1 MAVSAK
7 QVVAVTDMA
16 PVAAKRKRRSPEG
29 VPTYEPARALDAVT
43 VLPQVRK
50 S

>member
-16 PVAAKRKRRSPEG
+16 PEAIKRKRRSPEG
-29 VPTYEPARALDAVT
+29 LPTYEPVSTLSATT